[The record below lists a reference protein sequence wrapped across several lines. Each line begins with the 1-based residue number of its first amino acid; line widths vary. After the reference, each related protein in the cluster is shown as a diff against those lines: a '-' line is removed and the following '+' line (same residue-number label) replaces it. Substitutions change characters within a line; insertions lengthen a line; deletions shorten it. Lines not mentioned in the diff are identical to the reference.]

1 MFKTPQMLALILLS
15 IPSTWLAFASAQE
28 AGGTAVETSPS
39 QPSESVDTTQP
50 ADRVKP
56 KEGNAGQDD
65 LDAAIDL
72 KVGANNIEKSSK
84 IIELIEKAIEKG
96 LPSQDI
102 SLAKELLASSALERA
117 KLQLQEM
124 IKGRYSNDTMLRRVQ
139 RLVLSDLELAIKN
152 DATLGEAYL
161 LTAKLTVGTDAN
173 KAKAS
178 LDKAIEQLGHEREK
192 RGEAYALRSLLQK
205 EDADKL
211 DDIKQALKDLPS
223 SVEVQRR
230 MFALLIDKEKF
241 EELLQAGKSLLHE
254 DKKNPVAIQ
263 ATITA
268 LLKLDRQDEAVE
280 LLDGLIQSD
289 DSDLDLRTI
298 RANLYLILS
307 KNDEALADATKLIE
321 LKSDSAEGYVIRS
334 KAYLQLAQALKK
346 DDHTEELTNARRDIE
361 SALELKPNSV
371 EGIRLRALVSSA
383 QKRYDEAIQDVT
395 LLARNDPQEPVWL
408 LQLATLYQLNEQPT
422 MASKA
427 ADQLIAIDKSNGQAY
442 RIRGDA
448 KLSVGDQTAATSD
461 YQKALEFMKE
471 KNEER
476 SGLLNN
482 LAWILATSTEDN
494 LRDGKKAIAL
504 GLEACEITEYNA
516 AHILS
521 TLAAAYA
528 ETGDFDEAIKWSKKA
543 VKLGAHEE
551 HAQLDQLEKELKS
564 YEEKKPW
571 REKQDVK
578 ENKPPLIKPE
588 NTIET

>member
-1 MFKTPQMLALILLS
+1 ML
-15 IPSTWLAFASAQE
+15 
-28 AGGTAVETSPS
+28 
-39 QPSESVDTTQP
+39 
-50 ADRVKP
+50 
-56 KEGNAGQDD
+56 
-65 LDAAIDL
+65 
-72 KVGANNIEKSSK
+72 
-84 IIELIEKAIEKG
+84 
-96 LPSQDI
+96 
-102 SLAKELLASSALERA
+102 
-117 KLQLQEM
+117 
-124 IKGRYSNDTMLRRVQ
+124 
-139 RLVLSDLELAIKN
+139 
-152 DATLGEAYL
+152 
-161 LTAKLTVGTDAN
+161 
-173 KAKAS
+173 
-178 LDKAIEQLGHEREK
+178 
-192 RGEAYALRSLLQK
+192 
-205 EDADKL
+205 
-211 DDIKQALKDLPS
+211 
-223 SVEVQRR
+223 
-230 MFALLIDKEKF
+230 
-241 EELLQAGKSLLHE
+241 
-254 DKKNPVAIQ
+254 
-263 ATITA
+263 
-268 LLKLDRQDEAVE
+268 
-280 LLDGLIQSD
+280 
-289 DSDLDLRTI
+289 
-298 RANLYLILS
+298 
-307 KNDEALADATKLIE
+307 
-321 LKSDSAEGYVIRS
+321 RS